1 MLGTQGVGCP
11 YLLATQPLLRRLL
24 QESKHE
30 VQELLAQVRPLRQAR
45 PQAPLSAC
53 AGGTAPAKYFLNFF
67 GDLKRG
73 SPPPTWGLGQ
83 MGTPEVY
90 NQKWFRLS
98 SPSKRWVGGC
108 GPQVFKKMSQLLAPS
123 SQLPAWSNRPFP
135 CPCQAEY
142 GPP

>member
-11 YLLATQPLLRRLL
+11 YLLAAQPLLRRLL

-73 SPPPTWGLGQ
+73 SPPQPGVWA
-83 MGTPEVY
+83 
-90 NQKWFRLS
+90 KW
-98 SPSKRWVGGC
+98 V
-108 GPQVFKKMSQLLAPS
+108 
-123 SQLPAWSNRPFP
+123 
-135 CPCQAEY
+135 
-142 GPP
+142 PPKFTTKNGSA